1 MYMYTSMFSLVVV
14 VVVVVAAVAFSAE
27 YVQVTSQL
35 GFVLHVSSCFKSD
48 AKITQQSHNVKTT
61 SSQR

>member
-14 VVVVVAAVAFSAE
+14 VAAAAVAFSAE
-27 YVQVTSQL
+27 YIQVTSQP
-35 GFVLHVSSCFKSD
+35 GFVLHVSSCFKNA